1 MLPSQS
7 IQALAVSPGI
17 AIGRVTCL
25 RRMVGN
31 RPERRLI
38 EESAVEGELARL
50 ADAQKRTREQ
60 ITALRD
66 ALHDR
71 LDTSGAEIFD
81 AHLLLVDDKALN
93 ASVEERIRKQL
104 LCAESAV
111 YDAVEQ
117 FAAVFGEMSDEYLR
131 ERAADLRDVGNRI
144 LSNLAGSASGMRFS
158 GRRILAAP
166 TLAPSDT
173 VQLDRDKVLGLAV
186 EIGSATSHTAILARS
201 LRIPAVV
208 GISPMLLE
216 QLSADDT
223 MIIDGFSGQ
232 VIINPDERTKEAYR
246 LKAKTAGEFLEKLE
260 RDSALRP
267 ETTDGFIVELAANID
282 AQASYSEA
290 REVGARGVG
299 LFRTEFMFLDAANIP
314 GEDEQFEIYKKLLS
328 DAGDDPVTVRTMD
341 IGGDKTFSGVY
352 RVPEENPFLGLRGI
366 RLSLY
371 ERPDLFRVQLR
382 ALLRAGVYG
391 NLRVMIPMV
400 TSVLEVE
407 ETRAFIANLEE
418 ELRQSRIDFAPLCL
432 GVMIETPAAALLADK
447 LAPIVDFFS
456 IGSNDLV
463 QYTMAV
469 DRGNERVAYLYR
481 PTHPAILRLIDCCVT
496 AAKRNNIFVGV
507 CGQMAGDPATA
518 VLLMGLGVHELSM
531 SPGSI
536 ALIRRVI
543 RSMSLHEA
551 AQTARAAMECRNA
564 AESMELVQQ
573 LLARRVPE
581 IAAL

>member
-1 MLPSQS
+1 MAPSQS

-17 AIGRVTCL
+17 AIGHVMCL
-25 RRMVGN
+25 HRLVGN
-31 RPERRLI
+31 RPERR
-38 EESAVEGELARL
+38 EVAENEVSGELERL
-50 ADAQKRTREQ
+50 SGALKRTREQ
-60 ITALRD
+60 ITSLRD
-66 ALHDR
+66 ALRGR
-71 LDTSGAEIFD
+71 LDRAGAEIFD

-93 ASVEERIRKQL
+93 TTIAERIRSKR
-104 LCAESAV
+104 LCAEFAV
-111 YDAVEQ
+111 FDAVEE
-117 FAAVFGEMSDEYLR
+117 FAAVFAEMSDEYLR
-131 ERAADLRDVGNRI
+131 ERAVDLRDVGNRI
-144 LSNLAGSASGMRFS
+144 LSNLTNASPDTHFS
-158 GRRILAAP
+158 GRRIVAAP

-173 VQLDRDKVLGLAV
+173 VQLDRSRVLGLAV

-208 GISPMLLE
+208 GMPPDVME

-223 MIIDGFSGQ
+223 MIIDGFSGK
-232 VIINPDERTKEAYR
+232 VIINPDDRTREAYR
-246 LKAKTAGEFLEKLE
+246 LKAKTAGEFLEQLE

-282 AQASYSEA
+282 AQAKYDEA
-290 REVGARGVG
+290 REVGAHGVG
-299 LFRTEFMFLDAANIP
+299 LFRTEFLFLDAASIP
-314 GEDEQFEIYKKLLS
+314 GEDEQFEIYKRLLT

-341 IGGDKTFSGVY
+341 IGGDKSFSGVY
-352 RVPEENPFLGLRGI
+352 RSPEENPFLGLRGI

-371 ERPDLFRVQLR
+371 ERPDLFKTQLR
-382 ALLRAGVYG
+382 ALLRAGVFG

-407 ETRAFIANLEE
+407 ETRAVIANLEA
-418 ELRQSRIDFAPLCL
+418 ELRASRTEFAPLSL
-432 GVMIETPAAALLADK
+432 GVMIETTAAALLADK

-518 VLLMGLGVHELSM
+518 ALLMGLGVHELSM
-531 SPGSI
+531 SPGSVP
-536 ALIRRVI
+536 LIRRVI
-543 RSMSLHEA
+543 RSLSLYEA

-564 AESMELVQQ
+564 AESLALVQQ

>member
-38 EESAVEGELARL
+38 EGSAAEGELARL
-50 ADAQKRTREQ
+50 AEALKHTREQ
-60 ITALRD
+60 IAALRD

-71 LDTSGAEIFD
+71 LNTAGAEIFD

-93 ASVEERIRKQL
+93 AAFEARIRKQL

-111 YDAVEQ
+111 YEAVEE
-117 FAAVFGEMSDEYLR
+117 FAAAFGEMSDEYLR

-144 LSNLAGSASGMRFS
+144 LSNLAGSASGTRFS

-216 QLSADDT
+216 QLSSDDT

-246 LKAKTAGEFLEKLE
+246 LKAKAAGEFLEKLE

-282 AQASYSEA
+282 ARASYSEA

-314 GEDEQFEIYKKLLS
+314 GEDEQFEIYKQLLT

-407 ETRAFIANLEE
+407 ETRTFIAGLED
-418 ELRQSRIDFAPLCL
+418 ELRQSRTDFVPLCL

-447 LAPIVDFFS
+447 LAPMVDFFS
-456 IGSNDLV
+456 VGSNDLV
-463 QYTMAV
+463 QYTMAA

-481 PTHPAILRLIDCCVT
+481 PTHPSILRLIEFCVA
-496 AAKRNNIFVGV
+496 AAKRSNIFVGV

-518 VLLMGLGVHELSM
+518 TLLLGLGVHELSM

-536 ALIRRVI
+536 PLIRRVV
-543 RSMSLHEA
+543 RSLSLHEA
-551 AQTARAAMECRNA
+551 SLVARRAIDCRNA
-564 AESMELVQQ
+564 SEAMKLAQK
-573 LLARRVPE
+573 LLEERVPE
-581 IAAL
+581 LAAL

>member
-1 MLPSQS
+1 MAAARSF
-7 IQALAVSPGI
+7 QALAVSPGI
-17 AIGRVTCL
+17 AIGHVMCL
-25 RRMVGN
+25 HRLVGN
-31 RPERRLI
+31 RPERRVVA
-38 EESAVEGELARL
+38 EGEVENELARL
-50 ADAQKRTREQ
+50 ADALKRTREQ
-60 ITALRD
+60 ITSLRD
-66 ALHDR
+66 ALRDR
-71 LDTSGAEIFD
+71 LDRAGTEIFD

-93 ASVEERIRKQL
+93 AAFAERIRSRKF
-104 LCAESAV
+104 CAEFAV
-111 YDAVEQ
+111 FDSVEQ

-131 ERAADLRDVGNRI
+131 ERAVDLRDVGSRI
-144 LSNLAGSASGMRFS
+144 LSNLTDAAPELSFS
-158 GRRILAAP
+158 GRRIVAAP

-173 VQLDRDKVLGLAV
+173 VQLDRSKVLGLAV

-208 GISPMLLE
+208 GIPAELLD

-223 MIIDGFSGQ
+223 MIIDGFSGK
-232 VIINPDERTKEAYR
+232 VIVNPDERTIEAYR
-246 LKAKTAGEFLEKLE
+246 LKAKTAGEFLERLE

-282 AQASYSEA
+282 AQASYTEA
-290 REVGARGVG
+290 REVGAHGVG
-299 LFRTEFMFLDAANIP
+299 LFRTEFMFIDPAKIP
-314 GEDEQFEIYKKLLS
+314 GEDEQFEIYKKLLT

-341 IGGDKTFSGVY
+341 IGGDKSFSGVY
-352 RVPEENPFLGLRGI
+352 RAPEENPFLGLRGI

-391 NLRVMIPMV
+391 NLRVMLPMV

-407 ETRAFIANLEE
+407 ETRDFIAKLEE
-418 ELRQSRIDFAPLCL
+418 ELRGDHIEFAPLSL

-447 LAPIVDFFS
+447 LAPLVDFFS

-463 QYTMAV
+463 QYTMAA

-496 AAKRNNIFVGV
+496 AAKHNNIFVGV

-518 VLLMGLGVHELSM
+518 ALLVGLGVHELSM
-531 SPGSI
+531 SPGSV

-543 RSMSLHEA
+543 RSLSLHEA
-551 AQTARAAMECRNA
+551 ARTARAAMECRNA
-564 AESMELVQQ
+564 AESMKLVQQ
-573 LLARRVPE
+573 LLARRLPE
-581 IAAL
+581 LAAL

>member
-17 AIGRVTCL
+17 AIGRVMCL

-38 EESAVEGELARL
+38 EAAETEGELLRL
-50 ADAQKRTREQ
+50 AGALKRTREQ
-60 ITALRD
+60 IAALRD
-66 ALHDR
+66 ALRDR
-71 LDTSGAEIFD
+71 LDAAGAEIFD

-93 ASVEERIRKQL
+93 NAFEDRIRKQL
-104 LCAESAV
+104 LCAEYAV
-111 YDAVEQ
+111 YDAVEH
-117 FAAVFGEMSDEYLR
+117 FAAAFGDMSDEYLR
-131 ERAADLRDVGNRI
+131 ERAVDLRDVGNRI
-144 LSNLAGSASGMRFS
+144 LSNFADATPDSRFS
-158 GRRILAAP
+158 GRRIVAAP

-173 VQLDRDKVLGLAV
+173 VQLDRGKVLGLAV

-208 GISPMLLE
+208 GISPLLLE

-267 ETTDGFIVELAANID
+267 ETTDGFVVELAANID
-282 AQASYSEA
+282 AMANYTEA

-314 GEDEQFEIYKKLLS
+314 SEDAQFEIYKRLLT

-341 IGGDKTFSGVY
+341 IGGDKSFVGVY
-352 RVPEENPFLGLRGI
+352 RAPEENPFLGLRGI

-407 ETRAFIANLEE
+407 ETRRFIAGLEE
-418 ELRQSRIDFAPLCL
+418 ELRRSRTDFAPLCF

-447 LAPIVDFFS
+447 LAPLVDFFS

-496 AAKRNNIFVGV
+496 AAKRNNISVGV

-518 VLLMGLGVHELSM
+518 ALLVGLGVHELSM
-531 SPGSI
+531 SPGSV

-543 RSMSLHEA
+543 RSLSLHEA
-551 AQTARAAMECRNA
+551 SRTARAAMECRNA
-564 AESMELVQQ
+564 NESMALVQQ

>member
-1 MLPSQS
+1 MACSRS

-17 AIGRVTCL
+17 AIGRVMCL
-25 RRMVGN
+25 HRLVGN
-31 RPERRLI
+31 RPDRR
-38 EESAVEGELARL
+38 EVAESEVAGELERL
-50 ADAQKRTREQ
+50 AGALKRTREQ
-60 ITALRD
+60 ITSLRD
-66 ALHDR
+66 ALRDR
-71 LDTSGAEIFD
+71 LDRAGAEIFD

-93 ASVEERIRKQL
+93 AAIGERIRSKR
-104 LCAESAV
+104 LCAEFAV
-111 YDAVEQ
+111 FDAVEE

-131 ERAADLRDVGNRI
+131 ERAVDLRDVGNRI
-144 LSNLAGSASGMRFS
+144 LSNLTNSAPDTHFS
-158 GRRILAAP
+158 GRRIVAAP

-173 VQLDRDKVLGLAV
+173 VQLDRSKVLGLAV
-186 EIGSATSHTAILARS
+186 EVGSATSHTAILARS

-208 GISPMLLE
+208 GLPPEVME
-216 QLSADDT
+216 QLSGDDT
-223 MIIDGFSGQ
+223 MIIDGFSGK
-232 VIINPDERTKEAYR
+232 VIINPDDRTKEAYR
-246 LKAKTAGEFLEKLE
+246 LKAKTAGEFLEQLE

-267 ETTDGFIVELAANID
+267 ETADGFIVELAANID
-282 AQASYSEA
+282 AQAKYDEA
-290 REVGARGVG
+290 REVGAHGVG
-299 LFRTEFMFLDAANIP
+299 LFRTEFLFLDAAAIP
-314 GEDEQFEIYKKLLS
+314 GEDEQFEIYKRLLT

-341 IGGDKTFSGVY
+341 IGGDKSFSGVY
-352 RVPEENPFLGLRGI
+352 RAPEENPFLGLRGI

-407 ETRAFIANLEE
+407 ETRKVISELED
-418 ELRQSRIDFAPLCL
+418 ELRASHTEFAPLSL

-531 SPGSI
+531 SPGSVP
-536 ALIRRVI
+536 LIRRVI
-543 RSMSLHEA
+543 RSLSLYEA

-564 AESMELVQQ
+564 AESLALVQD

>member
-1 MLPSQS
+1 MAASQS

-17 AIGRVTCL
+17 AIGHVMCL
-25 RRMVGN
+25 HRLVGK
-31 RPERRLI
+31 RPERRVVA
-38 EESAVEGELARL
+38 ESEVERELERL
-50 ADAQKRTREQ
+50 ADALKRTREQ
-60 ITALRD
+60 ITSLRD
-66 ALHDR
+66 ALRGR
-71 LDTSGAEIFD
+71 LDRAGVEIFD

-93 ASVEERIRKQL
+93 AAFAERIRNRK
-104 LCAESAV
+104 LCAEFAV
-111 YDAVEQ
+111 FDSVEQ

-131 ERAADLRDVGNRI
+131 ERAGDLRDVGSRI
-144 LSNLAGSASGMRFS
+144 LSNLTDAAPELSFS
-158 GRRILAAP
+158 GRRIVAAP

-173 VQLDRDKVLGLAV
+173 VQLDRSKVLGLAV

-208 GISPMLLE
+208 GIPPELLD

-223 MIIDGFSGQ
+223 MIIDGFSGK
-232 VIINPDERTKEAYR
+232 VIVNPDERTREAYR
-246 LKAKTAGEFLEKLE
+246 LKAKTAGEFLERLE

-282 AQASYSEA
+282 AQASYAEA
-290 REVGARGVG
+290 REVGAHGVG
-299 LFRTEFMFLDAANIP
+299 LFRTEFMFIDPAKIP
-314 GEDEQFEIYKKLLS
+314 GEDEQFEIYKKLLT

-341 IGGDKTFSGVY
+341 IGGDKSFSGVY
-352 RVPEENPFLGLRGI
+352 RAPEENPFLGLRGI

-371 ERPDLFRVQLR
+371 ERRDLFRVQLR

-391 NLRVMIPMV
+391 NLRVMLPMV

-407 ETRAFIANLEE
+407 ETREFIAKLEE
-418 ELRQSRIDFAPLCL
+418 ELRAGRTEFAPLSL

-447 LAPIVDFFS
+447 LAPLVDFFS
-456 IGSNDLV
+456 VGSNDLV
-463 QYTMAV
+463 QYTMAA

-496 AAKRNNIFVGV
+496 AAKHNNIFVGV

-518 VLLMGLGVHELSM
+518 ALLVGLGVHELSM
-531 SPGSI
+531 SPGSV

-543 RSMSLHEA
+543 RSLSLHEA

-573 LLARRVPE
+573 LLARRLPE
-581 IAAL
+581 LAAL